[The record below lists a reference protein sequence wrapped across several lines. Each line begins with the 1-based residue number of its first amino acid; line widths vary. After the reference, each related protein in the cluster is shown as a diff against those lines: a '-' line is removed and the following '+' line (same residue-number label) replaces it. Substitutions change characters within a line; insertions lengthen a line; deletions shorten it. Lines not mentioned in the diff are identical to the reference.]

1 MFDRVPSRDMSAVS
15 LTRRRNCGAGQ
26 QIRILEENQ
35 SPAVN
40 LRLSGCSLPFLRCC
54 IFRKRPYQN
63 IRFRL
68 IRIRWSFLL
77 RFLCILRLRQW
88 QRFIHDHLDCM
99 AAFRSRKDAFYS
111 CELFCCFKYRGLFYG
126 TRFHQ
131 PVIIQLGKGGAHSVI
146 S

>member
-88 QRFIHDHLDCM
+88 QRMTTLIAWLLSGAGRMPSTLANCS
-99 AAFRSRKDAFYS
+99 AASNTEVCSTVRASISPSSYS
-111 CELFCCFKYRGLFYG
+111 WERVVLI
-126 TRFHQ
+126 
-131 PVIIQLGKGGAHSVI
+131 P
-146 S
+146 